1 MESNIGLEETRN
13 FSCWFKNEYGRWGTD
28 WGENGY
34 FRIVQGVNS
43 VFTLFIRILIF

>member
-1 MESNIGLEETRN
+1 MESNIGLEETRK
-13 FSCWFKNEYGRWGTD
+13 FSFLKTQCVRWGTD

-43 VFTLFIRILIF
+43 VFTFTEILII